1 MNRAIKLSEHVYAL
15 PIETHLMGNPTVIYP
30 ALIVDEEH
38 GATLVDTG
46 IPGMKADFQAALEA
60 LGMDWSEVK
69 RIILTHHDLDHI
81 GSLPEIVEATRA
93 EVLALEAEVPYVQG
107 EKPGQKTPPA
117 EVIAS
122 MPPEMQARFA
132 NPPRATV
139 TRVLQG
145 GEVLDFA
152 GGVQVIATPGHTVGH
167 LSLFVVQDGVLIT
180 GDAMTSAGGQLNG
193 PMERATPDMPEALRS
208 VQKLAQLPAKTVL
221 TYHGGVVDQYAAQ
234 QLTRVA
240 GDANI

>member
-1 MNRAIKLSEHVYAL
+1 M
-15 PIETHLMGNPTVIYP
+15 
-30 ALIVDEEH
+30 
-38 GATLVDTG
+38 
-46 IPGMKADFQAALEA
+46 
-60 LGMDWSEVK
+60 
-69 RIILTHHDLDHI
+69 
-81 GSLPEIVEATRA
+81 EATRA

-117 EVIAS
+117 EVIAG

-221 TYHGGVVDQYAAQ
+221 TYHGGVVDQDAAQ

-240 GDANI
+240 GNANL